1 MANKMQEILLDK
13 VTFNIGIGS
22 DEQQLQGAKAL
33 LSLITGRKAVATTAR
48 KRNPTLKIKEG
59 QAIGAMVTV
68 RKKEAAELLR
78 KAIDAVNFSV
88 KKSSIGENSLSF
100 GIMEY
105 IDFPGIKYDPKIGM
119 LGMNVNASFARRGR
133 HVSARKRKRS
143 KVGKKHGTISRGE
156 LEAYLKE
163 NFKLGAAEE

>member
-13 VTFNIGIGS
+13 LTFNIGIGS
-22 DEQQLQGAKAL
+22 NEQQLQNAKAL
-33 LSLITGRKAVATTAR
+33 LNLVTGRKAVATVAR

-68 RKKEAAELLR
+68 RKNEAAELLR
-78 KAIDAVNFSV
+78 KALDAVNFNV
-88 KKSSIGENSLSF
+88 KESSIRENTLSF

-119 LGMNVNASFARRGR
+119 LGMNVNATFIRRGR
-133 HVSARKRKRS
+133 RVALRKRKRGVIGS
-143 KVGKKHGTISRGE
+143 KHATVGRQE
-156 LEAYLKE
+156 LAAYLKE
-163 NFKLGAAEE
+163 NFKLGVVEE